1 MNSKSEYI
9 YSKLP
14 EISKMISENK
24 PLLEISRNLG
34 VKNDTLKKYLKILGL
49 EYKGNQ
55 GRKGLEYKGKKT
67 NLEEYFS
74 GEKTI
79 QASSLRYRLIRDGY
93 KDEVCECCGLSE
105 WMGKKIPL
113 ELHHKD
119 GNHYNNSLDN
129 LQILCSNCH
138 MQAHN
143 YSNLSLKK

>member
-34 VKNDTLKKYLKILGL
+34 VKNDTLKKYLKRLGL

-79 QASSLRYRLIRDGY
+79 SASSLRYRLIRDGY

-143 YSNLSLKK
+143 YSNFSLKK

>member
-1 MNSKSEYI
+1 MNSKREIFEKSLCDI
-9 YSKLP
+9 KDKLSVNTP
-14 EISKMISENK
+14 LAEIARDLDFKY
-24 PLLEISRNLG
+24 
-34 VKNDTLKKYLKILGL
+34 DTLKKYLNEYHI
-49 EYKGNQ
+49 EYKTNQ
-55 GRKGLEYKGKKT
+55 SRKGFSHDESRISIDK
-67 NLEEYFS
+67 YFS
-74 GEKTI
+74 GEKSI
-79 QASSLRYRLIRDGY
+79 VASKLRRRLIEEGY

-143 YSNLSLKK
+143 YSNFSLKK

>member
-34 VKNDTLKKYLKILGL
+34 VKNDTLKKYLKLLNIN
-49 EYKGNQ
+49 YKINPN
-55 GRKGLEYKGKKT
+55 RKGLRHIEARAPIDKVLNGNWT
-67 NLEEYFS
+67 NS
-74 GEKTI
+74 AKRI
-79 QASSLRYRLIRDGY
+79 RLIEEGI
-93 KDEVCECCGLSE
+93 KENKCECCGLSE
-105 WMGKKIPL
+105 WMGRPIPL

-119 GNHYNNSLDN
+119 FDHYNNSLDN

-143 YSNLSLKK
+143 YCNTKK